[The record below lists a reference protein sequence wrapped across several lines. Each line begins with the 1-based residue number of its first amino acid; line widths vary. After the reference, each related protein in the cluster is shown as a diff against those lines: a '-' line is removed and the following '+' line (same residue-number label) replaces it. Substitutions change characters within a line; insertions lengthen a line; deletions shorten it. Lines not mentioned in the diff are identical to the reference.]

1 MPDPAGDGGIAP
13 AGPPDL
19 DAVQAL
25 FEAALDRPLEARR
38 AFLDAAEVDSL
49 LREEVWSLLEAHA
62 AEGPLDQVAAAI
74 ASVTSHQGDD
84 NGPDFHS
91 DPPAHIGPYAVGA
104 TIGEGGMATVYRG
117 RRADQADAPWVAV
130 KVLRPEADSVRVRR
144 RFMAERQILASLEHP
159 DIARYLDDGL
169 TSEGVPYL
177 VTELH
182 EGDRLDR
189 HCERIGLDLAGRLVL
204 FLRVC
209 RAVEYAHGRGVV
221 HRDLKPDNVLVTD
234 GGDLRLLDFG
244 IAKIL
249 DRTAFPGLGGPT
261 TTGVHVLTLGYASP
275 EQLHGAPITPASD
288 LYQLGLLLVKI
299 VSGRVPP
306 VHTRSIEPL
315 DLDLAPEG
323 RSPPVGI
330 DAKVDAPKLARL
342 RPMVLHALRV
352 QPEHRPPS
360 VGEWIEEVEAVLAM
374 PDEASAKAAREP
386 EAGHANRRSV
396 AIRPLALGLVLVLL
410 AAVATAA
417 VLLLK

>member
-13 AGPPDL
+13 AGPRDL

-25 FEAALDRPLEARR
+25 FEAALDRPLEARK
-38 AFLDAAEVDSL
+38 AFLDAAEVDSG

-62 AEGPLDQVAAAI
+62 AEGPLDEVAAAI
-74 ASVTSHQGDD
+74 ANITSHQGHDL
-84 NGPDFHS
+84 GPDFHS
-91 DPPAHIGPYAVGA
+91 GPPTRIGPYVLDAA
-104 TIGEGGMATVYRG
+104 IGEGGMATVYRG

-159 DIARYLDDGL
+159 NIARYLDDGL
-169 TSEGVPYL
+169 TAEGVPYL

-189 HCERIGLDLAGRLVL
+189 YCEKAGLDLAGRLAL
-204 FLRVC
+204 FLQVC

-221 HRDLKPDNVLVTD
+221 HRDLKPDNVLVGD

-288 LYQLGLLLVKI
+288 VYQLGLLLVKM

-306 VHTRSIEPL
+306 VHRRSIEPL
-315 DLDLAPEG
+315 DLDLAPAG
-323 RSPPVGI
+323 RTPPAGI
-330 DAKVDAPKLARL
+330 DPKVDAQRLARL
-342 RPMVLHALRV
+342 RPTVLHALRV
-352 QPEHRPPS
+352 RADHRPTS
-360 VGEWIEEVEAVLAM
+360 VGDWIEEVEAVLVPPA
-374 PDEASAKAAREP
+374 EAPARAARVP
-386 EAGHANRRSV
+386 EAGHTDRRSI
-396 AIRPLALGLVLVLL
+396 ATRPLALGLVLALL

-417 VLLLK
+417 ILLLE

>member
-1 MPDPAGDGGIAP
+1 MTDPAGDGGSAP
-13 AGPPDL
+13 VDPRDL
-19 DAVQAL
+19 EAVQAL
-25 FEAALDRPLEARR
+25 FDAALDRPLEARR
-38 AFLDAAEVDSL
+38 AFLDAAEVDSRI
-49 LREEVWSLLEAHA
+49 REEVWSLLEAHA
-62 AEGPLDQVAAAI
+62 AEGPLDHVAAAI
-74 ASVTSHQGDD
+74 ARVTNHLGDD
-84 NGPDFHS
+84 KGLDFDS
-91 DPPAHIGPYAVGA
+91 GPPAHIGPYAVDA

-159 DIARYLDDGL
+159 NIARYLDDGL

-189 HCERIGLDLAGRLVL
+189 HCERVGLDLAGRLAL
-204 FLRVC
+204 FLQVC
-209 RAVEYAHGRGVV
+209 RAVQYAHGQGVV

-275 EQLHGAPITPASD
+275 EQLHGTPITPASD
-288 LYQLGLLLVKI
+288 VYQLGLLLVKM

-315 DLDLAPEG
+315 ELDLASEG
-323 RSPPVGI
+323 RTPPAGI
-330 DAKVDAPKLARL
+330 DAKVDAQKLARL
-342 RPMVLHALRV
+342 RPMALHALRV
-352 QPEHRPPS
+352 QPEHRPTS
-360 VGEWIEEVEAVLAM
+360 VGEWIGEIEAVLAM
-374 PDEASAKAAREP
+374 PNEAPAKAAREP
-386 EAGHANRRSV
+386 EAGHTDRRSV
-396 AIRPLALGLVLVLL
+396 ATRPLALLVLALL

-417 VLLLK
+417 TLLLE